1 MEVKMT
7 FEEAMQRLVRITE
20 MMEDANRPLE
30 EMSALYKEGTGLYR
44 FCRDALDMT
53 EKELL
58 VLSEEEV

>member
-1 MEVKMT
+1 MEAKMT

-44 FCRDALDMT
+44 FCRDTLDMT